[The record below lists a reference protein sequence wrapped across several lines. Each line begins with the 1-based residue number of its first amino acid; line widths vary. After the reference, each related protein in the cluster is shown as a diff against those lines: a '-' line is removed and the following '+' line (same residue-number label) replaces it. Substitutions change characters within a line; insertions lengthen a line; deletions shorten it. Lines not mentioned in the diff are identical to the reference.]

1 VRRAFDVISAAVG
14 LVVLSPLF
22 AVIALVIKLENDG
35 PVFYSQPR
43 MGKDFRKFRL
53 LKFRS
58 MVPDADRAG
67 GALTGPA
74 DGRITRAG
82 KFLRAF
88 KLDELP
94 QLINLL
100 KGDMRLVGP
109 RPELERFVEMFRPQY
124 ALILRERPGLTDPAS
139 LVYRQEDR
147 ILGPGNVEAQYVTRI
162 LPRKLELSLEYQQH
176 RTFLSDLGIIFR
188 TVFGLPWVPRDPSP
202 IPRDTPPDLSTKA

>member
-1 VRRAFDVISAAVG
+1 MRRAFDVISAAVG

-82 KFLRAF
+82 KF
-88 KLDELP
+88 
-94 QLINLL
+94 
-100 KGDMRLVGP
+100 
-109 RPELERFVEMFRPQY
+109 
-124 ALILRERPGLTDPAS
+124 
-139 LVYRQEDR
+139 
-147 ILGPGNVEAQYVTRI
+147 
-162 LPRKLELSLEYQQH
+162 
-176 RTFLSDLGIIFR
+176 
-188 TVFGLPWVPRDPSP
+188 
-202 IPRDTPPDLSTKA
+202 